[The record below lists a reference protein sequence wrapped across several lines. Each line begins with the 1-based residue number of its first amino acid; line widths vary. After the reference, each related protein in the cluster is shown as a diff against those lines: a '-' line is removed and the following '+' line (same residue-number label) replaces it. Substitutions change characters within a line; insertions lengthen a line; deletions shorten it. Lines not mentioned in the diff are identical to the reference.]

1 MLDEKLRPSAEAES
15 ILRAAGW
22 SPTRTVD
29 TTAWVEA
36 LQNEGNQVFPVA
48 ESILSSFGGLAV
60 RSKGANAARENFD
73 VNPSHWIGMRDV
85 IADAEE
91 ILQHRLFPLGELSG
105 DTMLA
110 VLDDGRVI
118 SEFQGYVDLLGHDW
132 SSALDRLTLGK
143 GDIVPLAKDYVP
155 VDR

>member
-1 MLDEKLRPSAEAES
+1 MLDETLRPSAEAES

-36 LQNEGNQVFPVA
+36 LQRAGNQIFPLA
-48 ESILSSFGGLAV
+48 ESILMSFGGLDV
-60 RSKGANAARENFD
+60 RSKGAHAASESFD

-91 ILQHRLFPLGELSG
+91 VLQHRLFPLGELSG
-105 DTMLA
+105 NTMLA
-110 VLDDGRVI
+110 ILDDGRVI
-118 SEFQGYVDLLGHDW
+118 SEFQGYVDLLD
-132 SSALDRLTLGK
+132 LLTLGQ
-143 GDIVPLAKDYVP
+143 GAYRTLARNYVP
-155 VDR
+155 VSNQQSQPS